1 MENSHAQSFDILI
14 GGGGPAGLATALSF
28 ARDGWRVA
36 VVEKAPQTV
45 LAAPSFDGREI
56 ALTHHSRRWLENAG
70 VWEKFPQECICPM
83 YQARVES
90 GDGGSS
96 PLIFEAPHSLF
107 KRKSSPKTGEG
118 KALGWLIAN
127 HLIRKALYER
137 VKEEADN
144 ITLLCGHSIVKT
156 RQIQGGKAVAAELD
170 NGEKIAARLLVAADG
185 RFSHLRQSA
194 GIGIILH
201 DFKSN
206 VLVCRVAHY
215 VPHENV
221 ALQWFTEGRTV
232 ALLPVAEMTEDGRY
246 QSSLV
251 LTMSPEKITHLQQC
265 DAAEFNKEIS
275 ILTEDRYGPLTLSS
289 PRIAY
294 PLKAVYAHRFYADR
308 MALVGDAA
316 VGMHPITAHGF
327 NFGLKAQEILAQEML
342 QTKDADPGNAQA
354 LRKYCHKLRMAT
366 FPLFAA
372 TNAIG
377 TVYTRDETPFL
388 IARKAALKVANRLVP
403 FKNRI
408 ARALM
413 DA

>member
-1 MENSHAQSFDILI
+1 MENAQRQSFDILI

-28 ARDGWRVA
+28 ARDGWQVA
-36 VVEKAPQTV
+36 LIEKAPENV
-45 LAAPSFDGREI
+45 LADPSFDGREI
-56 ALTHHSRRWLENAG
+56 ALTHHSRKWLEDAG

-90 GDGGSS
+90 GNGGSS
-96 PLIFEAPHSLF
+96 PLVFEAPHSLF
-107 KRKSSPKTGEG
+107 KRKSGTESKE
-118 KALGWLIAN
+118 LGWLVAN

-137 VKEEADN
+137 VKEESDN
-144 ITLLCGHSIVKT
+144 ITLIAGHSISRT
-156 RQIQGGKAVAAELD
+156 RQTNQGQELEVRLD
-170 NGEKIAARLLVAADG
+170 NGDTLSGRLLVVADG
-185 RFSHLRQSA
+185 RFSNLRKNA

-201 DFKSN
+201 DFHSS
-206 VLVCRVAHY
+206 VLVCRVAHH
-215 VPHENV
+215 VPHENI
-221 ALQWFTEGRTV
+221 ALQWFTEGKTV

-251 LTMSPEKITHLQQC
+251 LTMKPEEITHLQEC
-265 DAAEFNKEIS
+265 DEETFNREVS
-275 ILTEDRYGPLTLSS
+275 IMSEDRYGSLALTS

-294 PLKAVYAHRFYADR
+294 PLKAVYAHRFYAPR

-327 NFGLKAQEILAQEML
+327 NFGLKAQEILAAEVMA
-342 QTKDADPGNAQA
+342 TPDADPGNPVA
-354 LRKYCHKLRMAT
+354 LKKFCHKLRLET

-377 TVYTRDETPFL
+377 AIYTRDEKPFL
-388 IARKAALKVANRLVP
+388 AARKIGLKIANRLTP

-413 DA
+413 DNR